1 MQVSTHFVCLEDIT
15 HGAGIRSNSGQ
26 GFHRHLF
33 WRLKFA
39 LQPAYYLICF
49 KGIGAVAI
57 ETLERART
65 FAAWRQRQNQKSP
78 AMEAS
83 RPLGLSHDANNL
95 SPLIRHGLFGRRLQM
110 KNIPVVLLRT
120 KRGQC

>member
-65 FAAWRQRQNQKSP
+65 SPPGGSARIKKAPQWRQV
-78 AMEAS
+78 
-83 RPLGLSHDANNL
+83 
-95 SPLIRHGLFGRRLQM
+95 GRSACPMMPTIYR
-110 KNIPVVLLRT
+110 R
-120 KRGQC
+120 